1 MSIHIRSY
9 SSQHVSEDKCTLPKF
24 SASSVN
30 STVVLVATMS
40 IPGHKHIYL
49 HEQALCYGANIHG
62 LHVYIYASVV
72 YASV

>member
-40 IPGHKHIYL
+40 IPG
-49 HEQALCYGANIHG
+49 QALCYGANIRG